1 MKTEIVKLSQIQVNG
16 SNPRIIKDDKFDKL
30 INSILVLPK
39 MLVLRPIVVDDTF
52 VALGGNMRYRA
63 LSAIE
68 DMSIEEINK
77 RLSGMRD
84 FQRKTEAEQEKLSL
98 YWATWKDS
106 PTAPIIR
113 ASELSED
120 EQREFIIKDNVG
132 FGEWDMD
139 ALANEWDSADLLD
152 WGLDVWDDD
161 YSNGDGS
168 GSGNGDGSGSD
179 ETKSLNDAF
188 VVPPFSIFDSRQ
200 GYWQERKKMWRERIG
215 DMAESRTAKL
225 VQSVEMR
232 YKDLYTRTMKHRK
245 ELGITFKEYIEKY
258 VPKEVLEHE
267 DKKVLSQG
275 VSIFDPVLSEICCKW
290 FTPYEGAKMFDCFAG
305 DTQKGLVFGMCGF
318 EFTGVELRQEQ
329 VDINNRV
336 IAERG
341 LPIRY
346 ICDDGQNVAKY
357 FEPESQDML
366 FSCPPYYNL
375 EVYSDLENDA
385 SNQGTYEEFIAI
397 LKNAYTSAL
406 SCLKEDRFA
415 VIVVGDVR
423 NKANGAYYDFV
434 GDIKRIFREAGA
446 ALYNE
451 IILVEMSSSAALR
464 AAKSMESRKVCKTH
478 QNVLV
483 FYKGDPSNVKKVFK
497 PITLSQEE
505 NEAMEKLIGDV
516 SEPQGETEG
525 APADDDEANDLMREL
540 NDFRKPYMKD
550 RLIAYEHYGK
560 IKEALMT
567 GDIHIERDPDTNEI
581 IGYLWLENL
590 KKKPLSRIYEI
601 CSARKGLGRKLV
613 EYAVENRTHDTL
625 QLYVVDYNDNA
636 ISFYKHMGFVEVE
649 RETGK
654 KINNITMEYRPD
666 NATVE

>member
-16 SNPRIIKDDKFDKL
+16 ANPRIIRDDKFDKL

-63 LSAIE
+63 LVAISE
-68 DMSIEEINK
+68 MSIEEIHN
-77 RLSGMRD
+77 RLSGLRD
-84 FQRKTEAEQEKLSL
+84 FQKKTQPEQERLLL

-113 ASELSED
+113 ASELSEE

-132 FGEWDMD
+132 YGEWDMD
-139 ALANEWDSADLLD
+139 ALANEWDTEDLTD
-152 WGLDVWDDD
+152 WGLDDWDFIDGGGSGSD
-161 YSNGDGS
+161 GDGS
-168 GSGNGDGSGSD
+168 GQSGSGED
-179 ETKSLNDAF
+179 TKSLNDTF
-188 VVPPFSIFDSRQ
+188 VIPPFSIFDSRQ

-215 DMAESRTAKL
+215 DMGESRTAKL
-225 VQSVEMR
+225 VQSLEMR

-245 ELGITFKEYIEKY
+245 ELGINFKEYLEKY
-258 VPKEVLEHE
+258 VPEDVRERE

-275 VSIFDPVLSEICCKW
+275 VSLFDPVLSEICCRW
-290 FTPYEGAKMFDCFAG
+290 FTPFEGAKMFDPFAG
-305 DTQKGLVFGMCGF
+305 DTQKGLVFAMCGY

-336 IAERG
+336 IADRD
-341 LPIRY
+341 LPIHY
-346 ICDDGQNVAKY
+346 VCDDGQNVAKY

-385 SNQGTYEEFIAI
+385 SNQGTYEDFLTII
-397 LKNAYTSAL
+397 RNAYTSAL
-406 SCLKEDRFA
+406 GCLKENRFA
-415 VIVVGDVR
+415 VVVVGDVR
-423 NKANGAYYDFV
+423 NKANGEYYDFV
-434 GDIKRIFREAGA
+434 GDVKRIFREAGA
-446 ALYNE
+446 HLYNE

-483 FYKGDPSNVKKVFK
+483 FYKGDPSEIKQHFK
-497 PITLSQEE
+497 PITLSQAENDALE
-505 NEAMEKLIGDV
+505 RIIEDVSGEGQESETPEDDNEAN
-516 SEPQGETEG
+516 
-525 APADDDEANDLMREL
+525 ALMREL
-540 NDFRKPYMKD
+540 NDFRKSYMKEK
-550 RLIAYEHYGK
+550 LIAYEHYGK
-560 IKEALMT
+560 IKECLAS
-567 GDIHIERDPDTNEI
+567 GDIHIERDPETQKI
-581 IGYLWLENL
+581 IGYVWLENL

-601 CSARKGLGRKLV
+601 CSARKGLGRKLI
-613 EYAVENRTHDTL
+613 EYAVRKRQHPTL
-625 QLYVVDYNDNA
+625 QLYVVDYNENA
-636 ISFYKHMGFVEVE
+636 ISFYQHMGFVEVE

-654 KINNITMEYRPD
+654 KVNNITMEYRPD
-666 NATVE
+666 NAADK

>member
-98 YWATWKDS
+98 YWATWKDN

-423 NKANGAYYDFV
+423 NKTNGAYYDFV

-613 EYAVENRTHDTL
+613 EYAIENRTHDTL

>member
-68 DMSIEEINK
+68 DMSIEEINN

-98 YWATWKDS
+98 YWATWKDN

-423 NKANGAYYDFV
+423 NKTNGAYYDFV

-613 EYAVENRTHDTL
+613 EYAIENRTHDTL

-654 KINNITMEYRPD
+654 KINNITMEYRPE

>member
-68 DMSIEEINK
+68 DMSIEEINN

-98 YWATWKDS
+98 YWATWKDN

-423 NKANGAYYDFV
+423 NKTNGAYYDFV

-613 EYAVENRTHDTL
+613 EYAIENRTHDTL

>member
-68 DMSIEEINK
+68 DMSIEEINN

-98 YWATWKDS
+98 YWATWKDN

-232 YKDLYTRTMKHRK
+232 YKDLYARTMKHRK

-423 NKANGAYYDFV
+423 NKTNGAYYDFV

-601 CSARKGLGRKLV
+601 CSARKGLGRKLI
-613 EYAVENRTHDTL
+613 EYAIENRTHDTL

>member
-98 YWATWKDS
+98 YWATWKDN

-168 GSGNGDGSGSD
+168 GSGNGDGSGAD

-423 NKANGAYYDFV
+423 NKTNGAYYDFV

-613 EYAVENRTHDTL
+613 EYAIENRTHDTL

>member
-16 SNPRIIKDDKFDKL
+16 ANPRIIRDDKFDKL

-39 MLVLRPIVVDDTF
+39 MLELRPIVVDDTF

-63 LSAIE
+63 LVAISE
-68 DMSIEEINK
+68 MSIEEIHN
-77 RLSGMRD
+77 RLSGLRD
-84 FQRKTEAEQEKLSL
+84 FQKKTQPEQERLLL

-113 ASELSED
+113 ASELSEE

-132 FGEWDMD
+132 YGEWDMD
-139 ALANEWDSADLLD
+139 ALANEWDTEDLAD
-152 WGLDVWDDD
+152 WGLDDWDFIDGGGSGSD
-161 YSNGDGS
+161 GDGS
-168 GSGNGDGSGSD
+168 GQSGSGED
-179 ETKSLNDAF
+179 TKSLNDTF
-188 VVPPFSIFDSRQ
+188 VIPPFSIFDSRQ

-215 DMAESRTAKL
+215 DMGESRTAKL
-225 VQSVEMR
+225 VQSLEMR

-245 ELGITFKEYIEKY
+245 ELGINFKEYLEKY
-258 VPKEVLEHE
+258 VPEDVRERE

-275 VSIFDPVLSEICCKW
+275 VSLFDPVLSEICCRW
-290 FTPYEGAKMFDCFAG
+290 FTPFEGAKMFDPFAG
-305 DTQKGLVFGMCGF
+305 DTQKGLVFAMCGY

-336 IAERG
+336 IADRD

-346 ICDDGQNVAKY
+346 VCDDGQNVAKY

-385 SNQGTYEEFIAI
+385 SNQGTYEDFLTII
-397 LKNAYTSAL
+397 RNAYTSAL
-406 SCLKEDRFA
+406 GCLKENRFA
-415 VIVVGDVR
+415 VVVVGDVR
-423 NKANGAYYDFV
+423 NKANGEYYDFV
-434 GDIKRIFREAGA
+434 GDVKRIFREAGA
-446 ALYNE
+446 HLYNE

-483 FYKGDPSNVKKVFK
+483 FYKGDPSEIKQHFK
-497 PITLSQEE
+497 PITLSQAENDALE
-505 NEAMEKLIGDV
+505 RIIEDVSGEGQESETPEDDNEAN
-516 SEPQGETEG
+516 
-525 APADDDEANDLMREL
+525 ALMREL
-540 NDFRKPYMKD
+540 NDFRKPYMKEK
-550 RLIAYEHYGK
+550 LIAYEHYGK
-560 IKEALMT
+560 IKECLAS
-567 GDIHIERDPDTNEI
+567 GDIHIERDPETQKI
-581 IGYLWLENL
+581 IGYVWLENL

-601 CSARKGLGRKLV
+601 CSARKGLGRKLI
-613 EYAVENRTHDTL
+613 EYAVRKRQHPTL
-625 QLYVVDYNDNA
+625 QLYVVDYNENA
-636 ISFYKHMGFVEVE
+636 ISFYQHMGFVEVE

-654 KINNITMEYRPD
+654 KVNNITMEYRPD
-666 NATVE
+666 NAADK

>member
-52 VALGGNMRYRA
+52 VVLHLFRNALCYLASEIYDIYVIRNVHDK
-63 LSAIE
+63 IH
-68 DMSIEEINK
+68 MSIEEINK

-98 YWATWKDS
+98 YWATWKDN

-423 NKANGAYYDFV
+423 NKTNGAYYDFV

-483 FYKGDPSNVKKVFK
+483 FYKGD
-497 PITLSQEE
+497 Q
-505 NEAMEKLIGDV
+505 
-516 SEPQGETEG
+516 
-525 APADDDEANDLMREL
+525 
-540 NDFRKPYMKD
+540 
-550 RLIAYEHYGK
+550 
-560 IKEALMT
+560 
-567 GDIHIERDPDTNEI
+567 
-581 IGYLWLENL
+581 
-590 KKKPLSRIYEI
+590 
-601 CSARKGLGRKLV
+601 
-613 EYAVENRTHDTL
+613 
-625 QLYVVDYNDNA
+625 
-636 ISFYKHMGFVEVE
+636 
-649 RETGK
+649 
-654 KINNITMEYRPD
+654 
-666 NATVE
+666 